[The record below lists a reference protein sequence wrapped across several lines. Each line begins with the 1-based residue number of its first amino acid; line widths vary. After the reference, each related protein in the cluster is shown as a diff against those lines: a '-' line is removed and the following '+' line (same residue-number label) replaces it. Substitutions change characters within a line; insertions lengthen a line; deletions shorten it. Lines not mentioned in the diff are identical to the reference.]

1 MKTTNVS
8 EFELFINQYLA
19 NHPEVVEDQKRGW
32 DRYWNPKGDQET
44 PMKTKMDFVPNDSH
58 KGQSAI
64 TT

>member
-19 NHPEVVEDQKRGW
+19 DHPEVVEDQKRGW
-32 DRYWNPKGDQET
+32 DTYWNPKGEQET
-44 PMKTKMDFVPNDSH
+44 LMKSKMDSVPNDNH
-58 KGQSAI
+58 KRQSAI